1 MIWDYI
7 ANNELQQYIG
17 LDILENLRQIIPT
30 VTSTNYEDFNI
41 NKKEVLVKVINAFLG
56 NQFFH
61 KKKNLTDLLFR
72 IPEEIINKCIS
83 SIFNG
88 DITKPFDEKIE
99 LIANKWNDIQ
109 YNQKLLEWA
118 GLPLDYRKEEKKEDN
133 SVIKIDVPK
142 HPYKT
147 LKDYQMTVYIQA
159 DDKLQYP
166 NSHFMV
172 QMPTGSGKTRT
183 AMEIVTNYINIQ
195 EKDVI
200 VLWLAH
206 SSDLC
211 DQAEECFEEIWE
223 HVAKKEL
230 TIYKCWGSNDLPLII
245 EGNAFIVGG
254 FQKLY
259 SLLQKNENVYKDIK
273 EKIGLIIIDEA
284 HKVIAPTYSEVVRSL
299 SNINTK
305 IIGLTATPGRNA
317 EDLYGNKELSEYFH
331 NTNISIDTRNQSVSV
346 IEFLRK
352 KKVLSNLIIDQI
364 ITPTKY
370 ELTAKEKTYIETKF
384 DFPPGFLKKLEDDNI
399 RNIEILKKLEKE
411 CKEQHQI
418 IFFACSVEHSKF
430 ICSMLIYL
438 GINATHVDGSTDNET
453 RINIIKEFR
462 KNNIQV
468 ICNYGVLSTGFDA
481 PKIDVVCIARP
492 TTSIV
497 LYSQMIGRGLR
508 GIAIGG
514 TEECKLINVRDNI
527 INLPDYKRI
536 FDYFEEYWN

>member
-7 ANNELQQYIG
+7 GNNELQEYIG

-30 VTSTNYEDFNI
+30 VTNIDYDEFNI
-41 NKKEVLVKVINAFLG
+41 NRKEVLVKIINAFLG
-56 NQFFH
+56 NQFFRN
-61 KKKNLTDLLFR
+61 KNKLLYLLNKL
-72 IPEEIINKCIS
+72 PEEIINKCIFS
-83 SIFNG
+83 VFKG
-88 DITKPFDEKIE
+88 DTSKPFDEKIK
-99 LIANKWNDIQ
+99 LIANKWNDLQ
-109 YNQKLLEWA
+109 YNEKLLEWA
-118 GLPLDYRKEEKKEDN
+118 ELPLDYRKEEKIKDN
-133 SVIKIDVPK
+133 PVITMGIPK

-147 LKDYQMTVYIQA
+147 LKDYQMSVYIQA
-159 DDKLQYP
+159 DDKLKYP
-166 NSHFMV
+166 TSHFMI

-183 AMEIVTNYINIQ
+183 AMEVVTNFINTQ

-223 HVAKKEL
+223 HVAKKDL
-230 TIYKCWGSNDLPLII
+230 TIYKCWGSNDLPLVIK
-245 EGNAFIVGG
+245 GNAFIVGG

-259 SLLQKNENVYKDIK
+259 SLLHANVHVYNGIK
-273 EKIGLIIIDEA
+273 ESIGLIIVDEA
-284 HKVIAPTYSEVVRSL
+284 HKVIAPTYSEVVRSI
-299 SNINTK
+299 SNMNTK
-305 IIGLTATPGRNA
+305 VIGLTATPGRNA
-317 EDLYGNKELSEYFH
+317 EDLYGNKELSDYFH
-331 NTNISIDTRNQSVSV
+331 NTNITIETRNENISV

-352 KKVLSNLIIDQI
+352 KKVLSNLVIEPIINSTQ
-364 ITPTKY
+364 Y
-370 ELTAKEKTYIETKF
+370 ELTTKERTYIETKF
-384 DFPPGFLKKLEDDNI
+384 DFPPGFLKKLGDDNI
-399 RNIEILKKLEKE
+399 RNIEILRVLEKE
-411 CKEQHQI
+411 CKNGHQI

-438 GINATHVDGSTDNET
+438 GFNATHVDGNTDKES
-453 RINIIKEFR
+453 RVNIIREFR

-514 TEECKLINVRDNI
+514 TEGCKLINVRDNI

-536 FDYFEEYWN
+536 FDYFEDYWN

>member
-1 MIWDYI
+1 MIWEYI

-17 LDILENLRQIIPT
+17 LDILENLSQIIPI
-30 VTSTNYEDFNI
+30 VTNTNYEDFNI
-41 NKKEVLVKVINAFLG
+41 NRKKVLVKVINAFLG

-61 KKKNLTDLLFR
+61 KKKNLLDLLIR

-83 SIFNG
+83 SVFNG
-88 DITKPFDEKIE
+88 DTTKPFDEKIK
-99 LIANKWNDIQ
+99 LIANKWDDIQ

-118 GLPLDYRKEEKKEDN
+118 GLPLDYRKEEKKEEY
-133 SVIKIDVPK
+133 SVVKIDIPK

-159 DDKLQYP
+159 DDQLQYP

-183 AMEIVTNYINIQ
+183 AMEIVTNYINSQ

-230 TIYKCWGSNDLPLII
+230 TIYKCWGNNDLPLII
-245 EGNAFIVGG
+245 EGNAIIVGG

-259 SLLQKNENVYKDIK
+259 SLLHKNANVFRDIK
-273 EKIGLIIIDEA
+273 EKIGLIIVDEA

-299 SNINTK
+299 CNINTK
-305 IIGLTATPGRNA
+305 VIGLTATPGRDA
-317 EDLYGNKELSEYFH
+317 EDLYGNQELSEYFH
-331 NTNISIDTRNQSVSV
+331 NKNISIDTRNQNTSV

-352 KKVLSNLIIDQI
+352 KKVLSNLIIDPI
-364 ITPTKY
+364 ITSTKY
-370 ELTAKEKTYIETKF
+370 ELTAKERTYIETKF
-384 DFPPGFLKKLEDDNI
+384 DFPPGFLKKLGEDNI
-399 RNIEILKKLEKE
+399 RNIEILRKLEKE

-438 GINATHVDGSTDNET
+438 GFNATHVDGSTDKES

-536 FDYFEEYWN
+536 FDYFDEYWN